1 MTSRRMAAGVRA
13 HWLDGLWILRE

>member
-1 MTSRRMAAGVRA
+1 MAAGVRA